1 MSISKSAQNAVVT
14 SVCPLVHPCH
24 ASFLTFFATGTE
36 VDYHRSIVDSEHDVR
51 RIDIVMDDG
60 ETVEVLNV
68 FLMKTILCIERSSD
82 MIDALDRVLTVPG
95 EAETRNT
102 AFSNDAAVM
111 GSDVPVWM
119 VDENLTDSSSSKHKF
134 AQTSWIP

>member
-1 MSISKSAQNAVVT
+1 
-14 SVCPLVHPCH
+14 
-24 ASFLTFFATGTE
+24 
-36 VDYHRSIVDSEHDVR
+36 
-51 RIDIVMDDG
+51 MDDA
-60 ETVEVLNV
+60 ETVEVLNA
-68 FLMKTILCIERSSD
+68 FLMKTILYIERSS
-82 MIDALDRVLTVPG
+82 DRVLTVPG

-111 GSDVPVWM
+111 GSDVRVWV